1 MNTQSQSQSITGTTK
16 NQDIELDHSQA
27 EKVINVQFAEEQP
40 IVRDDAR
47 VGTSLPTL
55 PASIESQM
63 PDNTWLASQQLAK
76 PVVLSRLSWA
86 SSQTQGV
93 QLAAFDFPDVI
104 RTIDTLHQETLRMYA
119 FFKFNWV
126 LKFQINGTK
135 FHSGQLV
142 CSWDPFAL
150 HDDDPT
156 NVYRPISR
164 PAATGLPHVLLN
176 ASTNEPVE
184 ITIPFVHPKSFLATN
199 TANFDT
205 LGRFRI
211 NVLNQLRSAEGSSSS
226 LHLTVWLFASSP
238 SVHVPIYRHDLLP
251 PSFEL
256 AQPSMEAIGNFVD
269 SFLGDDFS
277 KLRKTTT
284 KTIGNLAAGN
294 WGQAMRNG
302 GKAVGHLADFLNLD
316 YPVRVI
322 MSLTHIN
329 PIGPMAVGRGVDSS
343 YSLRLDPSG
352 SQVIESD
359 RKGNTVE
366 ECDVD
371 FIKKV
376 PMLIKTVPWTDA
388 RTSGTILSYWPVT
401 PNICDFYSGDDLRV
415 NYNTFLSYLSC
426 IYQYW
431 RGTLTYRLEF
441 VSTQFHTGRL
451 LVAFVPNAFAANPT
465 IEQAFSCP
473 NVVIDIQQNS
483 TVSFTVPFTSQTP
496 YKNCEYFTGL
506 KNMNLSIV
514 GYVYVF
520 VLNELVRPSNVS
532 DTIEFNIYISAEDD
546 FQFAVP
552 QPFTLNLRSSLPPSE
567 SAEPSIDI
575 DRMQTRT
582 GESHNVTQLSLAFG
596 EPRISPS
603 NLFGEDFPLLDL
615 LKRYARL
622 RRISVPQSVTN
633 QAFSNYPTYLRDPD
647 QPNTD
652 FAATPVAYIS
662 MMFAAWYG
670 SLRYK
675 FVTNAPRNCSGQ
687 LSVMYDPSPNDQ
699 AYGITATDAFGGP
712 SQRTNLDQNNAL
724 EVDVPCYTPFNLLV
738 GKYLT
743 VSNEVDLLPTCGRVK
758 WDLEHSVANG
768 INLDIYQAAGDD
780 FRPFYL
786 IAPPADYN
794 TEYYHYQVSVL

>member
-1 MNTQSQSQSITGTTK
+1 MNAQSQSQITSGPTK
-16 NQDIELDHSQA
+16 HQDVEIEHHEA
-27 EKVINVQFAEEQP
+27 EKIMNVQFAEEQP
-40 IVRDDAR
+40 LVADDAR
-47 VGTSLPTL
+47 LGTSLATL
-55 PASIESQM
+55 PPSQESQM
-63 PDNTWLASQQLAK
+63 PDDHWMAAKQLSK
-76 PVVLSRLSWA
+76 PVVISRQNWT
-86 SSQTQGV
+86 SSQANGV
-93 QLAAFDFPDVI
+93 LIAAFDFPDI
-104 RTIDTLHQETLRMYA
+104 LRTIDTIHQETLRMYA

-135 FHSGQLV
+135 FHSGQLI

-156 NVYRPISR
+156 SVVRPLSR

-184 ITIPFVHPKSFLATN
+184 ITIPFVHPKNFLSTN
-199 TANFDT
+199 SPNFDT

-211 NVLNQLRSAEGSSSS
+211 NVLNQLRSAEGSSDT
-226 LHLTVWLFASSP
+226 LHLTVWLFAQSP

-251 PSFEL
+251 PAIAE
-256 AQPSMEAIGNFVD
+256 PSMEAIGNFVD
-269 SFLGDDFS
+269 SLLGDDFS

-284 KTIGNLAAGN
+284 KTVGNLASGN

-316 YPVRVI
+316 YPVRLI
-322 MSLTHIN
+322 MNLTQIN

-352 SQVIESD
+352 SQVIDND
-359 RKGNTVE
+359 RKGNSVE

-371 FIKKV
+371 FIKKA
-376 PMLIKTVPWTDA
+376 PMLFTTVPWTDA
-388 RTSGTILSYWPVT
+388 RVTGTRLLYFPVT
-401 PNICDFYSGDDLRV
+401 PNICDFSSEGNYRV
-415 NYNTFLSYLSC
+415 NYNTYLSYLSC

-431 RGTLTYRLEF
+431 RGTLNYRFEF

-451 LVAFVPNAFAANPT
+451 LVAFIPNAFSESPT

-473 NVVIDIQQNS
+473 NVVIDLQQNS
-483 TVSFTVPFTSQTP
+483 TVTFTVPFTSQTP
-496 YKNCEYFTGL
+496 YKNCEWHGN
-506 KNMNLSIV
+506 KNLSIV
-514 GYVYVF
+514 GYVYVY
-520 VLNELVRPSNVS
+520 VLNQLVRPSNVA
-532 DTIEFNIYISAEDD
+532 DTIEFNVYISAEDD
-546 FQFAVP
+546 FEFAVP
-552 QPFTLNLRSSLPPSE
+552 QPFTLNLRTVIQE
-567 SAEPSIDI
+567 STAEPSMQDI

-582 GESHNVTQLSLAFG
+582 GESQQTTQLSLAFG
-596 EPRISPS
+596 EPRIPRS
-603 NLFGEDFPLLDL
+603 NLFGEQFPLLDL
-615 LKRYARL
+615 LKRYARM
-622 RRISVPQSVTN
+622 RRINVGESLTN
-633 QAFSNYPTYLRDPD
+633 QAFNNYPTYLRDPD
-647 QPNTD
+647 SPNAN

-687 LSVMYDPSPNDQ
+687 LSVMYDPSPDDV
-699 AYGITATDAFGGP
+699 AYGVAPTDAFGGP
-712 SQRTNLDQNNAL
+712 AQRTNLDQNNAL

-743 VSNEVDLLPTCGRVK
+743 VSNQIDLLPTCGRIK
-758 WDLEHSVANG
+758 WDLELSNSTP

-786 IAPPADYN
+786 ISPPSDYN
-794 TEYYHYQVSVL
+794 SDIYHYVPIVN